1 MKYIL
6 LVINQKEQTEYFG
19 PFDDGE
25 KALDWGEERFN
36 INYYFLMSVPL
47 NDPNKNKNDNKI

>member
-6 LVINQKEQTEYFG
+6 LVIDEKERTEYFG

-25 KALDWGEERFN
+25 KALDWGEEHFDSRE
-36 INYYFLMSVPL
+36 YFLMSTPL
-47 NDPNKNKNDNKI
+47 NDPNNNKNEN

>member
-19 PFDDGE
+19 PFDDGD
-25 KALDWGEERFN
+25 KALDWGEEHFN
-36 INYYFLMSVPL
+36 TNYYFLISVPL
-47 NDPNKNKNDNKI
+47 NDPNNNKNEN